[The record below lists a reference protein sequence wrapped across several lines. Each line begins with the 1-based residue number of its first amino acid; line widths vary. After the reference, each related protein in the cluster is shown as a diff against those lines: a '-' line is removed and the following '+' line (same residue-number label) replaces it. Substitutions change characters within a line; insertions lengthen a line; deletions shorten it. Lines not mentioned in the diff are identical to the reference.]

1 MLLWRHKRG
10 TPSSALG
17 TWGVQIRGACQG
29 EVAGKI
35 NLEREVGI
43 SQEKGVVWRDG
54 GGRQSLGRETET
66 ETGRR
71 GTQAVSGTQGRAPQ
85 ELDLERAEGRAKGPC
100 VSQLDAWTLPRFKC
114 WPHRLVA
121 VRP

>member
-35 NLEREVGI
+35 NLEREVGM

-54 GGRQSLGRETET
+54 GGRGDGEVETT
-66 ETGRR
+66 
-71 GTQAVSGTQGRAPQ
+71 VSAERQRQRQGDGA
-85 ELDLERAEGRAKGPC
+85 
-100 VSQLDAWTLPRFKC
+100 
-114 WPHRLVA
+114 HRLLAGPKVGHLRSWSWRGLRA
-121 VRP
+121 VPKDLVSHS